1 MDNEKSNSLIDPSPV
16 RELIR
21 IALPSVVASTSYTV
35 MQFVDKWV
43 VSHIGPDPVYVG
55 AQGSGGLA
63 AWIPVSIAYG
73 VISIVNTFVSQNLG
87 AGKPERGPAYAWNGL
102 WLGVLAWLL
111 LIPYGLALPGLFELM
126 GYEPRRVELA
136 SEYGQIMVFGSL
148 LTICSRAIGHFF
160 YGMQRPA
167 VVMVAAVAGNLVNL
181 LFNWLLVF
189 GHMGFP
195 ALGLTGSAIATL
207 IGTAVEGL
215 IPLAL
220 FLGPKLNASLATR
233 RQWRPNPR
241 LMRDILGLGWP
252 AGLMYGSEMICW
264 GFFMLYLVG
273 SQGPEAGT
281 AGFIAQQWM
290 SLSFMPAVGIA
301 TAVASTVGKYMGMKR
316 PDLASKRAMVGLAIA
331 MAYMGSCGIL
341 FILFRTPMV
350 DLFMPDDTPDAARA
364 MVLDLGGKFLI
375 ATAAFQ
381 LFDGMAMA
389 IGGALRG
396 AGDTHFL
403 GVVTVLLSWSVMVGG
418 GLAIV
423 TCLPQWGSV
432 GPWVAAASYIAIL
445 AVVSMAR
452 FLTGGWRRL
461 SVVSAN

>member
-1 MDNEKSNSLIDPSPV
+1 MSAPRAAAVWRHGFPSRSP
-16 RELIR
+16 
-21 IALPSVVASTSYTV
+21 T
-35 MQFVDKWV
+35 
-43 VSHIGPDPVYVG
+43 
-55 AQGSGGLA
+55 
-63 AWIPVSIAYG
+63 
-73 VISIVNTFVSQNLG
+73 

-102 WLGVLAWLL
+102 WLGVVAWVL
-111 LIPYGLALPGLFELM
+111 LIPYGLALPWLFELM

-136 SEYGQIMVFGSL
+136 SEYGQIMVFGSV

-181 LFNWLLVF
+181 LFNWLLIF
-189 GHMGFP
+189 GHWGFP
-195 ALGLTGSAIATL
+195 ALGLTGAAIATL
-207 IGTAVEGL
+207 IGTAVEAL

-220 FLGPKLNASLATR
+220 FLGPKLSVSLGTR
-233 RQWRPNPR
+233 RQWRPNLR

-273 SQGPEAGT
+273 SQGAEAGT

-301 TAVASTVGKYMGMKR
+301 TAVASTVGKYVGMRR
-316 PDLASKRAMVGLAIA
+316 PDLAAKRAWVGLTIA
-331 MAYMGSCGIL
+331 MCYMGFCGVM
-341 FILFRTPMV
+341 FILFRVPMV
-350 DLFMPDDTPDAARA
+350 DLFMPDETPDAARA

-403 GVVTVLLSWSVMVGG
+403 GVVTVVLSWSVMVGG

-423 TCLPQWGSV
+423 TYLPQWGSV

>member
-1 MDNEKSNSLIDPSPV
+1 
-16 RELIR
+16 
-21 IALPSVVASTSYTV
+21 
-35 MQFVDKWV
+35 
-43 VSHIGPDPVYVG
+43 
-55 AQGSGGLA
+55 
-63 AWIPVSIAYG
+63 
-73 VISIVNTFVSQNLG
+73 
-87 AGKPERGPAYAWNGL
+87 
-102 WLGVLAWLL
+102 
-111 LIPYGLALPGLFELM
+111 
-126 GYEPRRVELA
+126 VELA
-136 SEYGQIMVFGSL
+136 SEYGQIMVFGSV

-181 LFNWLLVF
+181 LFNWLLIF
-189 GHMGFP
+189 GHWGFP
-195 ALGLTGSAIATL
+195 ALGLTGAAIATL
-207 IGTAVEGL
+207 IGTAVEAL

-220 FLGPKLNASLATR
+220 FLGPKLSVSLGTR
-233 RQWRPNPR
+233 RQWRPNLR

-273 SQGPEAGT
+273 SQGAEAGT

-301 TAVASTVGKYMGMKR
+301 TAVASTVGKYVGMRR
-316 PDLASKRAMVGLAIA
+316 PDLAAKRAWVGLTIA
-331 MAYMGSCGIL
+331 MCYMGFCGVM
-341 FILFRTPMV
+341 FILFRVPMV
-350 DLFMPDDTPDAARA
+350 DLFMPDETPDAARA

-403 GVVTVLLSWSVMVGG
+403 GVVTVVLSWSVMVGG

-423 TCLPQWGSV
+423 TYLPQWGSV

>member
-1 MDNEKSNSLIDPSPV
+1 MNNEQSNSLIDPSPV

-73 VISIVNTFVSQNLG
+73 VISIVNTFVSQNMG

-102 WLGVLAWLL
+102 WLGVVAWVL
-111 LIPYGLALPGLFELM
+111 LIPYGLALPWLFELM

-136 SEYGQIMVFGSL
+136 SEYGQIMVFGSV
-148 LTICSRAIGHFF
+148 LTICSRAIGHYF

-181 LFNWLLVF
+181 LFNWLLIF
-189 GHMGFP
+189 GHWGFP
-195 ALGLTGSAIATL
+195 ALGLTGAAIATL
-207 IGTAVEGL
+207 IGTAVEAL

-220 FLGPKLNASLATR
+220 FLGPKLSVSLGTR
-233 RQWRPNPR
+233 RQWRPNLR

-273 SQGPEAGT
+273 SQGAEAGT

-301 TAVASTVGKYMGMKR
+301 TAVASTVGKYVGMRR
-316 PDLASKRAMVGLAIA
+316 PDLAAKRAWVGLTIA
-331 MAYMGSCGIL
+331 MCYMGFCGVM
-341 FILFRTPMV
+341 FILFRVPMV
-350 DLFMPDDTPDAARA
+350 DLFMPDETPDAARA

-396 AGDTHFL
+396 AGDTHFM
-403 GVVTVLLSWSVMVGG
+403 GVVTVVLSWSVMVGG

-423 TCLPQWGSV
+423 TYLPQWGSV

>member
-1 MDNEKSNSLIDPSPV
+1 MKNAEPNSLIDPSPV
-16 RELIR
+16 RELVR

-87 AGKPERGPAYAWNGL
+87 AGKPERGPAYAWNGM

-111 LIPYGLALPGLFELM
+111 LIPYGLMLPNLFELM

-136 SEYGQIMVFGSL
+136 SEYGQIMVFGSVV
-148 LTICSRAIGHFF
+148 TICSRAIAHFF
-160 YGMQRPA
+160 YGMQRPG
-167 VVMVAAVAGNLVNL
+167 VVMLAAVAGNLVNL

-189 GHMGFP
+189 GQLGFP

-207 IGTAVEGL
+207 IGTSVEGL

-220 FLGPKLNASLATR
+220 FLGPKLDASLRTR
-233 RQWRPNPR
+233 RQWRPDFR

-273 SQGPEAGT
+273 GQGPEAGT

-301 TAVASTVGKYMGMKR
+301 TAVASTVGKYMGMRR
-316 PDLASKRAMVGLAIA
+316 PDLAAKRAMVGLAIA
-331 MAYMGSCGIL
+331 MAYMGCCGIL
-341 FILFRTPMV
+341 FVLFRVPMV
-350 DLFMPDDTPDAARA
+350 DLFMPDDTPPAARDL
-364 MVLDLGGKFLI
+364 VLDLGGKFLI

-403 GVVTVLLSWSVMVGG
+403 GVVTVVLSWSVMVGG

-423 TCLPQWGSV
+423 AYLPQWGSV

-445 AVVSMAR
+445 AIVSMAR
-452 FLTGGWRRL
+452 FLTGGWRRR
-461 SVVSAN
+461 SVVSST

>member
-1 MDNEKSNSLIDPSPV
+1 MNNEQSNSLIDPSPV

-73 VISIVNTFVSQNLG
+73 VISIVNTFVSQNMG
-87 AGKPERGPAYAWNGL
+87 AGKPERGPAYAWTGL
-102 WLGVLAWLL
+102 WLGVVAWVL
-111 LIPYGLALPGLFELM
+111 LIPYGLALPWLFELM

-136 SEYGQIMVFGSL
+136 SEYGQIMVFGSV

-181 LFNWLLVF
+181 LFNWLLIF
-189 GHMGFP
+189 GHWGFP
-195 ALGLTGSAIATL
+195 ALGLTGAAIATL
-207 IGTAVEGL
+207 IGTAVEAL

-220 FLGPKLNASLATR
+220 FLGPKLSVSLGTR
-233 RQWRPNPR
+233 RQWRPNLR

-273 SQGPEAGT
+273 SQGAEAGT

-301 TAVASTVGKYMGMKR
+301 TAVASTVGKYVGMRR
-316 PDLASKRAMVGLAIA
+316 PDLAAKRAWVGLTIA
-331 MAYMGSCGIL
+331 MCYMGFCGVM
-341 FILFRTPMV
+341 FILFRVPMV
-350 DLFMPDDTPDAARA
+350 DLFMPDETPDAARA

-403 GVVTVLLSWSVMVGG
+403 GVVTVVLSWSVMVGG

-423 TCLPQWGSV
+423 TYLPQWGSV